1 MNYDLIIR
9 GGMVVDGTGKAAIRA
24 DLAVSGDRIAAI
36 GDLSSDTATREIDA
50 TGKTVSP
57 GFVDLHTHLDAQV
70 GWDPYMTSSS

>member
-9 GGMVVDGTGKAAIRA
+9 GGTVVDGTGKASFRA
-24 DLAVSGDRIAAI
+24 DVAVTGDRIVAI

-57 GFVDLHTHLDAQV
+57 G
-70 GWDPYMTSSS
+70 